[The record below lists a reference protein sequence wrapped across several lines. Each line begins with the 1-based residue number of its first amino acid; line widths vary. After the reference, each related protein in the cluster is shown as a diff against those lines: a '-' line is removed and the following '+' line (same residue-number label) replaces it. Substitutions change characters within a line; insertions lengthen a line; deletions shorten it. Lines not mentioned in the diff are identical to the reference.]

1 MDTITPSEIQRA
13 LNMQSAFTVLSAV
26 LATTATVVAIWRG
39 VRREPPVDK
48 DLEEIRAELLKRP
61 THTDCT
67 GKHLR
72 IADEAR
78 RLNDAGQKSVD
89 DELQH
94 TRDVLDQGAKQFL
107 QIERTLGR
115 IEAKQEAT
123 SVRLSEIQAE
133 LIALKK
139 DLQ

>member
-1 MDTITPSEIQRA
+1 MDTITPAEIQRA
-13 LNMQSAFTVLSAV
+13 LNMQSVFTGLSAL

-72 IADEAR
+72 ISDEAR
-78 RLNDAGQKSVD
+78 RLNDAVD

-94 TRDVLDQGAKQFL
+94 NRDLLDQGTKQFL

>member
-72 IADEAR
+72 ISDEAR
-78 RLNDAGQKSVD
+78 RLNDAVD

-94 TRDVLDQGAKQFL
+94 NRDLLDQGTKQFL